1 MLELALHREP
11 IQGSSTSGSCNRS
24 KGASRGISRVS
35 RSVPVPFLFKRI
47 AQVFL
52 SDEQVLVQTPDIPRL
67 FLVEPEHRA
76 ALRLSLT
83 GNGRSRRKVWL
94 EQQRERQKASN
105 ETSAEISALDDVE
118 GGQEDKKG
126 AASVRRAKES
136 LALEFLQRK
145 EKNKLADPNA
155 ESNVNSAAAV
165 VDSSTLHEL
174 EAMQEELAQFKTMFS
189 DLLVSPQPDAALSS
203 RVAASAQPMSIMQR
217 EKTISQREKRL
228 VSLQKN
234 FLLMQDTIER
244 AVAADEQRQSEFD
257 SIKAEVSIVQRA
269 IDTPGTIAKAA
280 DIANK
285 RRRAQAMMAKAL
297 KLNRKHQA
305 VAEKLPANEAIV
317 KQKHEQLMSQVMA
330 LQTEYEQISRDIK
343 EVETHH
349 EDIERALDACESRSA
364 STLLQYGPRLP
375 RAAALPDVAL
385 FPIAPLKE
393 ELELLYERQVLSY
406 RTRVAESKLE
416 ELSAVWE
423 RLEELKEDERC
434 DHAKRAGSQARCTII
449 HFGPFQVGG
458 HEAIQANV
466 PCRQQQVSWK

>member
-105 ETSAEISALDDVE
+105 EASAEISALDDVE

-364 STLLQYGPRLP
+364 STLLAAVVKGSSFAGRRPVPYCTAQIRAGAAL
-375 RAAALPDVAL
+375 RAACFVVPHAGC
-385 FPIAPLKE
+385 
-393 ELELLYERQVLSY
+393 
-406 RTRVAESKLE
+406 RVE
-416 ELSAVWE
+416 
-423 RLEELKEDERC
+423 
-434 DHAKRAGSQARCTII
+434 AR
-449 HFGPFQVGG
+449 GVRRDMGEVGG
-458 HEAIQANV
+458 AERGRAV
-466 PCRQQQVSWK
+466 RPRKKTRWR